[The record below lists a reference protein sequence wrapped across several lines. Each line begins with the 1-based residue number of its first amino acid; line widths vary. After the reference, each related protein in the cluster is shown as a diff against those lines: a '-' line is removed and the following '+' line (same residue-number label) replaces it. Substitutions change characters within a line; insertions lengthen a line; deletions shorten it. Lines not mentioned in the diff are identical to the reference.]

1 MISAQDFAETLELE
15 VLVPSTVKAWDL
27 KTTDLNRPGLQFTGY
42 FDYFAYERPQVI
54 GKTEMAYLASLEKV
68 AALPVKRVFPAHH
81 SLDMEPEI
89 LVRMRDTLR
98 ALKAEGRLRH
108 GEGVVD
114 CGDWA
119 IWL

>member
-54 GKTEMAYLASLEKV
+54 GKTEMAYLPRWSPTSSANGWRATSPIPSPAS
-68 AALPVKRVFPAHH
+68 
-81 SLDMEPEI
+81 
-89 LVRMRDTLR
+89 
-98 ALKAEGRLRH
+98 
-108 GEGVVD
+108 
-114 CGDWA
+114 
-119 IWL
+119 